1 MPSWFDAEVAD
12 LERRTRRLRGESNV
26 VLFYGSSS
34 FTLWHDLTDHFP
46 EHNVVNHGFGGST
59 LADCIEYF
67 DRLVA
72 AYAPRVVILYA
83 GDNDLGDGASPEQV
97 LQRLRTIIGR
107 KRDALGSVPMAYV
120 SIKVSPARF
129 ALMHGIAYTNRIIER
144 ALEHAADVHFVDIT
158 RRMVG
163 RGLEPLLGCY
173 GEDPLH
179 MNRAGYRILG
189 RSLFEYLSSLEQK
202 IGDLR
207 VRRSK
212 RPPAW
217 MDLENGEPRAERSAE
232 ETQEAFL

>member
-1 MPSWFDAEVAD
+1 MPSWFDVEVAE

-34 FTLWHDLTDHFP
+34 FTLWHDLADYFP

-72 AYAPRVVILYA
+72 AYAPRVFILYA

-97 LQRLRTIIGR
+97 LQRLRTIIDR
-107 KRDALGSVPMAYV
+107 KREILGSVPMAYV

-129 ALMHGIAYTNRIIER
+129 MLMHGIAYTNRIIER
-144 ALEHAADVHFVDIT
+144 ELGHAADVHFVDIT

-163 RGLEPLLGCY
+163 RGLEPLLGY
-173 GEDPLH
+173 YSEDPLH

-189 RSLFEYLSSLEQK
+189 RSLFEYLSAVEQR

-207 VRRSK
+207 VRRSGL
-212 RPPAW
+212 PPAW
-217 MDLENGEPRAERSAE
+217 MDLEAGEPRAERSI
-232 ETQEAFL
+232 